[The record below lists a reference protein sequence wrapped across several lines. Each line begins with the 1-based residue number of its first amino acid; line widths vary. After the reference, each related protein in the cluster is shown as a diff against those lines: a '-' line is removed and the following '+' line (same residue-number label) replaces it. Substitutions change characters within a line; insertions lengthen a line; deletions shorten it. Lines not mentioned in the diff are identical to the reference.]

1 MSIRATILANLKL
14 ELEKIDGV
22 APFNYDVKTNGGVKE
37 WEQAGVDFSTLPML
51 TFQWTDDPRLLD
63 VTDTGGHFQRT
74 LEVVVD
80 GWLETDANIGTSSAV
95 QLEELLVDIER
106 AGMRDPQR
114 KGTGGVAIAIDT
126 TIVTTVP
133 VPSVEGQPAIGG
145 HVLFRIHYQ
154 HKEADPDS

>member
-37 WEQAGVDFSTLPML
+37 WEQEAVDFSTLPML
-51 TFQWTDDPRLLD
+51 TFHWLEDSRLLD
-63 VTDTGGHFQRT
+63 VTDSGGHFQRT
-74 LEVVVD
+74 LEVAVD
-80 GWLETDANIGTSSAV
+80 GWLQTADIGTSSAV
-95 QLEELLVDIER
+95 QLEELLADIER
-106 AGMRDPQR
+106 AGMRDPLR
-114 KGTGGVAIAIDT
+114 KGTGGVSIAIQT
-126 TIVTTVP
+126 TIIATIP